1 MMTVFHKR
9 FPVGVYM
16 TATSIRFPAEFRR
29 IVQHTGSA
37 VTSLVNIDH

>member
-1 MMTVFHKR
+1 MMKVFHKR
-9 FPVGVYM
+9 FPVGAYM

-29 IVQHTGSA
+29 IVQHRGSA